1 MLASTHTQCNCCVWR
16 VACTGPIGDPSPRH
30 LLETPGSQLAP
41 GASWRPPGRM
51 AGPGDPMVLGT
62 PPRRGEAQVQ
72 VPDLV
77 NSDVYP
83 APREASGAFGAH
95 SSTRQVNRGHHT
107 LSCQRAPW
115 LSPVLFQMHRKP
127 SPPGWRTGGLQG
139 LVVPANSFRHLR
151 GSMIPTEEL
160 CPSPR
165 HLQPPIKN
173 SNSQQL
179 MYLFTL
185 PDGGRRLRGGS
196 GSWAVGGAACREPSV

>member
-1 MLASTHTQCNCCVWR
+1 
-16 VACTGPIGDPSPRH
+16 
-30 LLETPGSQLAP
+30 
-41 GASWRPPGRM
+41 M
-51 AGPGDPMVLGT
+51 AGPSDPMVLGT
-62 PPRRGEAQVQ
+62 PPRRAEAQVQ

-77 NSDVYP
+77 NSDVYLV
-83 APREASGAFGAH
+83 PREASRAFGAH
-95 SSTRQVNRGHHT
+95 CLFH
-107 LSCQRAPW
+107 RAGKQGSPHPELPL

-127 SPPGWRTGGLQG
+127 LPPDWGMGGLQG